1 MNKNNIVF
9 GTGPL
14 GYWVMKFLSDQGN
27 KVTLVS
33 KSGKTHLELPEGVQV
48 KSANSKNAEEVYKV
62 CKDADA
68 VYYCAMPPY
77 TDWPNNFPDMIK
89 GLIDGVSKTNAK
101 IIFGDNL
108 YMYGSING
116 EPLKENLPYAATGHK
131 GKTRALI
138 ANMLFDAHKDGK
150 VKMTMGRASDFYGP
164 KVINAFFGE
173 MFYKPALEAKTVN
186 MLGDISL
193 LHTFT
198 YIKDFAKSLIT
209 LGENEKSFGR
219 AWHVPSAKTISQK
232 EMVALIEKEIGKK
245 IKVRPAG
252 KRMVAFLGLFNPMM
266 REVKEMMYT
275 TTEPYIVDHS
285 DFEKTFGVNI
295 TSHEEAI
302 KETVKWFKKNKKY

>member
-1 MNKNNIVF
+1 MNRINIVF

-33 KSGKTHLELPEGVQV
+33 RTGKTHHELPEGVEI
-48 KSANSKNAEEVYKV
+48 KSANSKNTDEVYNI

-77 TDWPNNFPDMIK
+77 TDWPNNFSDMIK
-89 GLIDGVSKTNAK
+89 GLIEGVAKTNAK

-108 YMYGSING
+108 YMYGSTNGQPIN
-116 EPLKENLPYAATGHK
+116 ESLPYNAPGHK
-131 GKTRALI
+131 GKVRSQI
-138 ANMLFDAHKDGK
+138 ANMLLDAHKEGK
-150 VKMTMGRASDFYGP
+150 VKTTMGRASDFYGP
-164 KVINAFFGE
+164 KVINASFGE
-173 MFYKPALEAKTVN
+173 MFYKPALEGKTVN

-193 LHTFT
+193 PHTFT
-198 YIKDFAKSLIT
+198 YIKDFAKALIT
-209 LGENEKSFGR
+209 LGESDKSFGR

-232 EMVALIEKEIGKK
+232 EMVEIIEKEIGKT

-252 KRMVAFLGLFNPMM
+252 KFMVSLLGMFNPMIK
-266 REVKEMMYT
+266 EVKEMMYS

-285 DFEKTFGVNI
+285 DFEKTFGANI
-295 TSHEEAI
+295 TTHEEAV
-302 KETVKWFKKNKKY
+302 KETVEWFKKNL

>member
-1 MNKNNIVF
+1 MNKINIVF

-14 GYWVMKFLSDQGN
+14 GYWVMKFLSDKGN

-33 KSGKTHLELPEGVQV
+33 KSGNTNHKLPEGVEI
-48 KSANSKNAEEVYKV
+48 KSANSKDAEEVYNV

-89 GLIDGVSKTNAK
+89 GLIDGVSRTNAK

-108 YMYGSING
+108 YMYGSTNG
-116 EPLKENLPYAATGHK
+116 KPIKENMPYSAPGHK
-131 GKTRALI
+131 GKTRALV
-138 ANMLFDAHKDGK
+138 ANMLLEAHKEGK
-150 VKMTMGRASDFYGP
+150 VKTTMGRASDFYGP
-164 KVINAFFGE
+164 KVINASFGE
-173 MFYKPALEAKTVN
+173 MFFKPALEGKTVI

-193 LHTFT
+193 PHTFT
-198 YIKDFAKSLIT
+198 YIKDFAKALIT
-209 LGENEKSFGR
+209 LGESDKAFGR

-232 EMVALIEKEIGKK
+232 EIVEIIENEIGKK

-252 KRMVAFLGLFNPMM
+252 KRLVAFLGLFNPMIK
-266 REVKEMMYT
+266 EVKEMMYT

-285 DFEKTFGVNI
+285 DFEKTFGANP
-295 TSHEEAI
+295 TPHKEAI
-302 KETVKWFKKNKKY
+302 KETVAWFKNYLK

>member
-1 MNKNNIVF
+1 
-9 GTGPL
+9 
-14 GYWVMKFLSDQGN
+14 MKFLSDQGN
-27 KVTLVS
+27 KVTLIS
-33 KSGKTHLELPEGVQV
+33 KSGKTHHKLPEGVKI
-48 KSANSKNAEEVYKV
+48 KSANSKNADEVYNV
-62 CKDADA
+62 CKDVDA

-108 YMYGSING
+108 YMYGATNGQPIN
-116 EPLKENLPYAATGHK
+116 ESLPYIAPGHK
-131 GKTRALI
+131 GKVRSQI
-138 ANMLFDAHKDGK
+138 AKMLLDAHKDKK
-150 VKMTMGRASDFYGP
+150 VKTTMGRASDFYGP
-164 KVINAFFGE
+164 KVINASFGE
-173 MFYKPALEAKTVN
+173 MFYKPALEGKTVN
-186 MLGDISL
+186 MLGDTSL
-193 LHTFT
+193 PHTFT
-198 YIKDFAKSLIT
+198 YIKDFAKALIT

-252 KRMVAFLGLFNPMM
+252 KKMVAFLGLFNPMI

-285 DFEKTFGVNI
+285 DFEKAFGINI

>member
-33 KSGKTHLELPEGVQV
+33 KSGKTHHKLPEGVEI
-48 KSANSKNAEEVYKV
+48 KSANSKNSEEVYKV

-89 GLIDGVSKTNAK
+89 GLIDGVSRTNAK

-108 YMYGSING
+108 YMYGPTNG
-116 EPLKENLPYAATGHK
+116 KPIKENLPYAATGHK

-138 ANMLFDAHKDGK
+138 ANMLLDAHKDGK

-164 KVINAFFGE
+164 KVIRRIWRNV
-173 MFYKPALEAKTVN
+173 L
-186 MLGDISL
+186 
-193 LHTFT
+193 
-198 YIKDFAKSLIT
+198 
-209 LGENEKSFGR
+209 
-219 AWHVPSAKTISQK
+219 
-232 EMVALIEKEIGKK
+232 
-245 IKVRPAG
+245 
-252 KRMVAFLGLFNPMM
+252 
-266 REVKEMMYT
+266 
-275 TTEPYIVDHS
+275 
-285 DFEKTFGVNI
+285 
-295 TSHEEAI
+295 
-302 KETVKWFKKNKKY
+302 